1 MRLNNYNTARVQ
13 NISVDTEPLVL
24 DVFHWLRRNSERR
37 TLCIDCIL
45 YWLRVERNSIFS
57 SLYCIFFVELSIF
70 NPQDAAS
77 DKQLSTKKMAMMMK
91 NGTNRMDHILFVNL
105 RNSFR

>member
-45 YWLRVERNSIFS
+45 YWL
-57 SLYCIFFVELSIF
+57 YCIFFVELSIF

-77 DKQLSTKKMAMMMK
+77 DKQLNNVQQGCFAKLCGMERL
-91 NGTNRMDHILFVNL
+91 NRT
-105 RNSFR
+105 